1 MLINKGKLIYRNIV
15 PKKLRILVRKILKI
29 ILYNFRFLKFKIILI
44 FAKEVKII
52 LGAALTSQKDW
63 ISTNEEWFD
72 ISKKADWQRF
82 FKNKKKLK
90 RALAEH
96 VFEHLTKS
104 EMKTALNLIYD
115 NLIKD
120 GTLRI
125 AVPDGNHPNPQ
136 YREHTGINGIGAD
149 ASDHKQFITFEYL
162 KSELENCGFKC
173 VLREGYK
180 SDGSLVN
187 EKFNSEL
194 GFIIRSRNNKSFNM
208 KYGWNFEN
216 ANSSLIVDAYK

>member
-1 MLINKGKLIYRNIV
+1 MLINKGKFIYRNIV

-29 ILYNFRFLKFKIILI
+29 LLYNFRFLKFKIILI

-82 FKNKKKLK
+82 FKNKKILK

-104 EMKTALNLIYD
+104 EMTTALKLIYD
-115 NLIKD
+115 YLIKE

-173 VLREGYK
+173 VLREGYM
-180 SDGSLVN
+180 SDGTLVN
-187 EKFNSEL
+187 EEFTSKL
-194 GFIIRSRNNKSFNM
+194 GFIIRSRNNKSFNL